1 MQLFSYRKGPSA
13 RFRELAI
20 WMIPPAR
27 GWRRKTPS
35 VFHGPFFQPLV
46 GLVTVMF
53 LLGLGVIA
61 MDPEHRTTWVAAEVF
76 LFFLGLACIL
86 ILLRRIHDQLLQPL
100 AHLRN
105 WALRMRGGNLSAR
118 IPVPDRGEFAE
129 LARDI
134 NSLAESLQT
143 LTQDMDRQV
152 QLQTDRLE
160 QKTRSLEVL
169 YDISATVN
177 SSRDLDDLL
186 TRFLSTLMKIV
197 NARAAAVRLL
207 QDNNMMRLVA
217 SIGLEEGVAE
227 RERLMPINSCVCG
240 AAVSAGQVQC
250 QTDVSK
256 CGAQIGRPLLPHQEL
271 EMIAVPLQY
280 RGKTLGVYNLFVDPN
295 PRNQQWQDWRSLLNT
310 IGQHLGMAI
319 EKAHLDAASQRL
331 SIMQERAML
340 AHELHDSLAQTLASL
355 RMQVKMH
362 QETLAD
368 SNDAAAQDELSHIK
382 EGLDQAYT
390 ELRELLDNFRV
401 RMDERGLLP
410 AIEDFLRRFRA
421 DTGIK
426 VFLQRQCGTIDL
438 PPSYEVQVLRIIQE
452 AFANIRK
459 HSQAK
464 TARLLLSCNHDGDYR
479 VLVEDDGLGHLA
491 TREVE
496 DGMPGEHIG
505 LSVMTER
512 ARQLSGEL
520 HIESEPGEGT
530 RVELTFHYPTIS
542 NVL

>member
-1 MQLFSYRKGPSA
+1 MMAGPEN
-13 RFRELAI
+13 R
-20 WMIPPAR
+20 
-27 GWRRKTPS
+27 S
-35 VFHGPFFQPLV
+35 VWI
-46 GLVTVMF
+46 TVQV
-53 LLGLGVIA
+53 L
-61 MDPEHRTTWVAAEVF
+61 
-76 LFFLGLACIL
+76 LFFLGLACIVV
-86 ILLRRIHDQLLQPL
+86 LLRRIHDQLLQPL

-118 IPVPDRGEFAE
+118 IPIPERGEFAE

-152 QLQTDRLE
+152 CQQTERLE

-169 YDISATVN
+169 YDISASVN

-207 QDNNMMRLVA
+207 QDDNMMRLVA

-240 AAVSAGQVQC
+240 TAVCAGEMQFER
-250 QTDVSK
+250 DVRK
-256 CGAQIGRPLLPHQEL
+256 CGVQIGQPVLPHQAL

-280 RGKTLGVYNLFVDPN
+280 RGKTLGVYNLFVEPDQSDN
-295 PRNQQWQDWRSLLNT
+295 QWQDWRNLLNT

-331 SIMQERAML
+331 SIMQERAMM

-368 SNDAAAQDELSHIK
+368 THDDAAQDELAHIK

-410 AIEDFLRRFRA
+410 AIEEFLRRFRT

-426 VFLQRQCGTIDL
+426 VFFQRQCGAIDL

-452 AFANIRK
+452 CFANIRK

-464 TARLLLSCNHDGDYR
+464 TARLLLSCDLDGDYR
-479 VLVEDDGLGHLA
+479 VLVEDDGIGHLT
-491 TREVE
+491 TRDEEE
-496 DGMPGEHIG
+496 DDRPGEHIG
-505 LSVMTER
+505 LSVITER
-512 ARQLSGEL
+512 ARQLSGEI

-530 RVELTFHYPTIS
+530 RVELTFHYPTINS
-542 NVL
+542 VL